1 MSIQRLPVFLSAAE
15 YLNFTKA
22 AEIHCVSQTA
32 VSQQIKLLEQ
42 ELGFQL
48 FVREKRGV
56 SLTPAG
62 TAFYQQCKV
71 LITEYYSAV
80 ARGQRIAAGNPDALC
95 LGYASAYELWNISG
109 LISRYCRQY
118 PDRQIEFQDG
128 SSKTIIDQIAEGK
141 ADIGVI
147 SLVGVI
153 IPNWLSAK
161 TLLEEPCVLMI
172 NSSHPLAA
180 QSEIDPKDLK
190 DIPIV
195 LNKGANHRMSE
206 TSIINMYTHLGLADN
221 KRLYAE
227 DFYSLAL
234 LVNLGQA
241 ISIMPQ
247 GMEHMGI
254 KGLSFIPIKNFH
266 AKARTTIVYPR
277 NRAVPAVKDL
287 LDML

>member
-1 MSIQRLPVFLSAAE
+1 MQRLPVFLSAAE

-22 AEIHCVSQTA
+22 AEVHCISQTA

-62 TAFYQQCKV
+62 EAFYQQCKV
-71 LITEYYSAV
+71 LITQYYSAV
-80 ARGQRIAAGNPDALC
+80 ARAQRIAAGNPDALR
-95 LGYASAYELWNISG
+95 LGYASAYELWTVSG
-109 LISRYCRQY
+109 LVSRYCRRY
-118 PDRQIEFQDG
+118 PRRQVEFQDG
-128 SSKTIIDQIAEGK
+128 SSKTIIDQIADGK
-141 ADIGVI
+141 VDIGVI
-147 SLVGVI
+147 SLVGVV
-153 IPNWLSAK
+153 IPNWLSVK
-161 TLLEEPCVLMI
+161 ILLEEPCVLMI
-172 NSSHPLAA
+172 SSTHPLASA
-180 QSEIDPKDLK
+180 PEIDPRDLK

-195 LNKGANHRMSE
+195 LNSGANHRMSE
-206 TSIINMYTHLGLADN
+206 ASIIDMYTHLGLSDN

-254 KGLSFIPIKNFH
+254 KGLSFVPIKNFH
-266 AKARTTIVYPR
+266 AKARTMIVYPR
-277 NRAVPAVKDL
+277 NRAIPAVKDL